1 MKSLLRAGCS
11 EGVVG
16 RRRLPCGEPVRREGD
31 CWVRRVQ
38 FPGETVV
45 SEEGCN
51 ARSEGGG
58 LL

>member
-1 MKSLLRAGCS
+1 MKSFLRASCS

-16 RRRLPCGEPVRREGD
+16 RRRLPCGERARWEGLF
-31 CWVRRVQ
+31 VRRVR